1 MLVSLGAD
9 GDVASRFLMSSRSLV
24 PWVVDERSHGL
35 RPRLWIS
42 LVIGSWG
49 VDIRSHSPRSVPT
62 LTAASLPPSLPEL
75 SFDFLLSF
83 FFFFRLSSLAGSL
96 EELESCFFFSEISA
110 LAFFSFSFFNLISLS
125 FSASSSSFPRR
136 MMTSLSL
143 ADSALHSSGL

>member
-1 MLVSLGAD
+1 
-9 GDVASRFLMSSRSLV
+9 MSSRSLA
-24 PWVVDERSHGL
+24 PWDVGERSHGL
-35 RPRLWIS
+35 RPRLWIG

-62 LTAASLPPSLPEL
+62 LTAASFPPSLPEL
-75 SFDFLLSF
+75 SFDFLLSFF